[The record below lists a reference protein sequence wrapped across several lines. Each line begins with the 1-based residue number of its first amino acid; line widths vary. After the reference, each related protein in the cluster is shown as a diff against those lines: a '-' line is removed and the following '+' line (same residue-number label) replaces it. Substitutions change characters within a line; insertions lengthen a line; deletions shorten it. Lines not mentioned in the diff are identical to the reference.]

1 MDGWWKK
8 NPFFVEY
15 MIHEATALFVAA
27 YAGILLFGLLRL
39 SQGEAAWNAW
49 LLALKNPWYIAF
61 HLLALVAISYHLSLI
76 HI

>member
-27 YAGILLFGLLRL
+27 YAADPAVRPG
-39 SQGEAAWNAW
+39 AA
-49 LLALKNPWYIAF
+49 
-61 HLLALVAISYHLSLI
+61 VAG
-76 HI
+76 